1 VSLDATKL
9 VIQNGCSSNSQVRWA
24 TLVLVLGF
32 FCIYFTVSKVVGHLL
47 YFWSIILFQVLI
59 FMLTCW
65 LLAPA
70 VTTFDKIKGT
80 VTLEKFNMFSTS
92 ISEYYLLDIET
103 IQIKNPALINRVS
116 TIYLGIRS
124 GKYLYL
130 SNFYDNKRNCRKIL
144 GIIKNF
150 LDNNEY

>member
-9 VIQNGCSSNSQVRWA
+9 VIHNGCSSNSQVRWA

-47 YFWSIILFQVLI
+47 YFWSIILFHVLV

-65 LLAPA
+65 LLAPV

-80 VTLEKFNMFSTS
+80 VIIEKFNVFSTS
-92 ISEYYLLDIET
+92 ISEYSLLDLET
-103 IQIKNPALINRVS
+103 IQIKNPAIINSIS
-116 TIYLGIRS
+116 TIYLDIKS
-124 GKYLYL
+124 GRYLYL
-130 SNFYDNKRNCRKIL
+130 SNFYDTERNCRKIL
-144 GIIKNF
+144 DIIKNF
-150 LDNNEY
+150 LDKNEY